1 MTLRHL
7 CEATTNN
14 LLVTVTR
21 GGVTVA
27 EFTRSSYSSIVASL
41 LDVTVVSV
49 TFVSSTINGSSLL
62 VTLQDEQTQETEPT
76 EP

>member
-1 MTLRHL
+1 
-7 CEATTNN
+7 
-14 LLVTVTR
+14 
-21 GGVTVA
+21 
-27 EFTRSSYSSIVASL
+27 VASL

-62 VTLQDEQTQETEPT
+62 VTLQDEQTQEPT